1 MKKLKAQIYIDG
13 ANIFYAQMALG
24 WFIDFK
30 KLKGFLRNNGTSLAS
45 DTTQELKPAIKNSL
59 FF

>member
-45 DTTQELKPAIKNSL
+45 DTTQELKPAIKK
-59 FF
+59 